1 MFKLN
6 NIKILSIGW
15 HLNSSVCYFNNH
27 KVEFAISEERFTRKK
42 NECNFPIKSI
52 NYILKLYKLSI
63 KDFDA
68 ILITSKFSPY
78 ASELVKSMSQ
88 WSVKDYLFQ
97 QQQVWYPRLYNKKKI
112 NEARL
117 FYKRVKLDKFKKLLI
132 KKYGLNN
139 LDNNFNKSRKKFF
152 SEILNFDINKI
163 HEIDHHTC
171 HHFYS
176 AYQSNLKDKTLSFVV
191 DGYGDGR
198 NASIFE
204 FDRNLNYKE
213 LFSSDNFQICRLY
226 RYMTLVLGMKPNEH
240 EYKLMGLAP
249 YGNKNRSYLKDILNI
264 FYSTQ
269 KIKGVNVINVNK
281 PKDYYFHFLEKLK
294 CFRFDNIAYCLQN
307 YVENFLKKWVQNS
320 IKKFKI
326 NNIIISGGASL
337 NVKANGEILKLNN
350 VKKINV
356 AGAGSDESLCIGAA
370 IFYAKKN
377 NALSLNGNGGNLY
390 LGNLPGKILSINK
403 KKFHL
408 IKYNHKI
415 IVDMLVDKKIIG
427 RCCNFMEFGSR
438 ALGNRSVIADPK
450 NLDAINIINEKI
462 KNRDFWMPFAP
473 VILDK
478 YASKY
483 LKNINKVNQN
493 TIDMTIAFD
502 THKISVDHM
511 AAALHP
517 KDKTARA
524 QILTRQ
530 KNADFYDLLNQFAKK
545 TNRGALLNTSF
556 NLHGYP
562 IVNDYKSALY
572 VFEHTNLDAL
582 ILDKN
587 IILKKN

>member
-1 MFKLN
+1 MNLR
-6 NIKILSIGW
+6 ILSVGW
-15 HLNSSVCYFNNH
+15 HLNSSVCYFYNH
-27 KVEFAISEERFTRKK
+27 KIEFAISEERFTRKK

-52 NYILKLYKLSI
+52 NHILKLYKLSI
-63 KDFDA
+63 NDFDA
-68 ILITSKFSPY
+68 ILITSKFSPP

-88 WSVKDYLFQ
+88 WSIKDYIFQ
-97 QQQVWYPRLYNKKKI
+97 QQKVWYPRLYNKKKV
-112 NEARL
+112 NEAGL

-132 KKYGLNN
+132 KKYSLNN
-139 LDNNFNKSRKKFF
+139 LDYNFSKNRKKFF
-152 SEILNFDINKI
+152 SEILNCDINRI
-163 HEIDHHTC
+163 HFVDHHTC

-176 AYQSNLKDKTLSFVV
+176 AYQSNIKDKTLSFVV

-198 NASIFE
+198 NASIFK
-204 FDRNLNYKE
+204 FDKNLNHKE

-240 EYKLMGLAP
+240 EYKVMGLAP
-249 YGNKNRSYLKDILNI
+249 YGKTKITYIKDILNI

-269 KIKGVNVINVNK
+269 KLKGINMIDVNK

-294 CFRFDNIAYCLQN
+294 YFRFDNIAYSLQN
-307 YVENFLKKWVQNS
+307 YVENLLKKWVQNS

-337 NVKANGEILKLNN
+337 NVKANNEILKLKDL
-350 VKKINV
+350 KKINV

-377 NALSLNGNGGNLY
+377 DALKFSTKVGNLY
-390 LGNLPGKILSINK
+390 LGKLSKEVASINK
-403 KKFHL
+403 KKFKL
-408 IKYNHKI
+408 LKYKHKI
-415 IVDMLVDKKIIG
+415 IVDMLLDKKIIA
-427 RCCNFMEFGSR
+427 RCAGDMEFGSR

-450 NLDAINIINEKI
+450 NLDSISLINEKI

-478 YASKY
+478 YAPKY
-483 LKNINKVNQN
+483 LKNLKKVNQN
-493 TIDMTIAFD
+493 NIDMTIAFD
-502 THKISVDHM
+502 THKIAYDHFP
-511 AAALHP
+511 AALHP

-524 QILTRQ
+524 QILTRE
-530 KNADFYDLLNQFAKK
+530 KNSDFYDLLSLFAKK

-562 IVNDYKSALY
+562 IVSDYKSALF
-572 VFEHTNLDAL
+572 VFENTDLDAL
-582 ILDKN
+582 ILNEHILLKN
-587 IILKKN
+587 FD